1 VRDQRVIAD
10 DAPVVVAVEDEA
22 AGARTVRIV
31 GDLCYSTVEDLPTA
45 ADLVGEQAN
54 LVLDLTRVGFVDLAG
69 WRWLDGLVPTGPS
82 APAAVELR
90 PSPALL
96 RLIEFVLRAVP
107 PSAEDETPWL
117 KTCAGLRGVLPAP

>member
-1 VRDQRVIAD
+1 VRDQTVID
-10 DAPVVVAVEDEA
+10 DVAPVVVAVEDEA
-22 AGARTVRIV
+22 AGARIVRIV
-31 GDLCYSTVEDLPTA
+31 GDLCYSTVGDLPA
-45 ADLVGEQAN
+45 AAGLVGAQAN

-69 WRWLDGLVPTGPS
+69 WRWLDGLVPAGPS
-82 APAAVELR
+82 APAGVELR

-117 KTCAGLRGVLPAP
+117 KTCAGLRGDLRAP